1 MRKSKFAEKSNKEV
15 MSVPQIFETCRPRLD
30 VLSGSVADAD
40 FAADLASVVAGRAS
54 NEYLDCAAST
64 MAATS

>member
-1 MRKSKFAEKSNKEV
+1 